1 MLGVGIDYDIFLVTR
16 IREEVLKGK
25 SDNEA
30 IKTAITKTG
39 GTIIGLGLILASV
52 FSSLI
57 FTGIPIMAE
66 IGLAVSTAVL
76 FDSIIVILFVVPAL
90 MGMAQ
95 RLNWWP
101 TKPKRNSDKKPSK

>member
-1 MLGVGIDYDIFLVTR
+1 
-16 IREEVLKGK
+16 
-25 SDNEA
+25 
-30 IKTAITKTG
+30 
-39 GTIIGLGLILASV
+39 
-52 FSSLI
+52 
-57 FTGIPIMAE
+57 MAE

-101 TKPKRNSDKKPSK
+101 TKPKRDSDKKPSK